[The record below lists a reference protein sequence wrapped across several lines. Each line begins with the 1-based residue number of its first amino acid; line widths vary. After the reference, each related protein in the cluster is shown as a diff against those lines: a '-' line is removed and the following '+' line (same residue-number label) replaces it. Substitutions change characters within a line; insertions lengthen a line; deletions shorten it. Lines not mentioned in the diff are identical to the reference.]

1 MSIFEAIVQG
11 IVQGATEFLPVSS
24 SGHLSLAQHI
34 MGVKVDSLLFDIL
47 LHLGT
52 LIAVCAV
59 YYKLI
64 WRLIKA
70 FISLVADVFRGKF
83 KWKDMDH
90 DRRLLMMLMIGLIP
104 LFLLFLPVPGTGM
117 KLKDIS
123 ELWASDSTIWIEG
136 LALLMTSA
144 LLFLG
149 IRASKGAKVHHF
161 TRKNGKVGE
170 IRGRTKFHTADA
182 ICVGVTQ
189 CAAAVFPGLSRS
201 GSTMAAGLLRGINQQ
216 AALDYDLE
224 DLSARRL
231 AHGAYVVCNVYPAAV
246 LDHGEVYHHVYL
258 VRAVLYRVSGLKSL
272 DGARHVAVREADD
285 RAYFKLIADVTL
297 RARHVTGRD
306 AYACAVILYR
316 LVAELSDLLA
326 RAVDAQEGM
335 VAFFQ
340 YILDVHNMAPFHI

>member
-1 MSIFEAIVQG
+1 MSIFEAIIQG

-34 MGVKVDSLLFDIL
+34 LGVKVDSLLFDIL

-136 LALLMTSA
+136 LALLMTST

-161 TRKNGKVGE
+161 TRKDGKVGE

-216 AALDYDLE
+216 AALDYSFVLGIP
-224 DLSARRL
+224 SIL
-231 AHGAYVVCNVYPAAV
+231 AAAV
-246 LDHGEVYHHVYL
+246 LTIKDAIGTCPTI
-258 VRAVLYRVSGLKSL
+258 
-272 DGARHVAVREADD
+272 ARRW
-285 RAYFKLIADVTL
+285 I
-297 RARHVTGRD
+297 
-306 AYACAVILYR
+306 
-316 LVAELSDLLA
+316 
-326 RAVDAQEGM
+326 
-335 VAFFQ
+335 
-340 YILDVHNMAPFHI
+340 

>member
-1 MSIFEAIVQG
+1 MSIFEAIIQG

-70 FISLVADVFRGKF
+70 FISLVADVFCGKF

-161 TRKNGKVGE
+161 TRKDGKVGE
-170 IRGRTKFHTADA
+170 IRGRTKFHHLRRCHA
-182 ICVGVTQ
+182 VRGGGVPGP
-189 CAAAVFPGLSRS
+189 FPFRLHHGGRS
-201 GSTMAAGLLRGINQQ
+201 SARHQPAGST
-216 AALDYDLE
+216 
-224 DLSARRL
+224 RL
-231 AHGAYVVCNVYPAAV
+231 
-246 LDHGEVYHHVYL
+246 
-258 VRAVLYRVSGLKSL
+258 
-272 DGARHVAVREADD
+272 
-285 RAYFKLIADVTL
+285 FL
-297 RARHVTGRD
+297 RARHPVHFGGS
-306 AYACAVILYR
+306 CA
-316 LVAELSDLLA
+316 
-326 RAVDAQEGM
+326 
-335 VAFFQ
+335 
-340 YILDVHNMAPFHI
+340 HH

>member
-149 IRASKGAKVHHF
+149 IRASKGAKVHRF
-161 TRKNGKVGE
+161 TRKDGKVGE

-189 CAAAVFPGLSRS
+189 
-201 GSTMAAGLLRGINQQ
+201 
-216 AALDYDLE
+216 
-224 DLSARRL
+224 
-231 AHGAYVVCNVYPAAV
+231 
-246 LDHGEVYHHVYL
+246 
-258 VRAVLYRVSGLKSL
+258 
-272 DGARHVAVREADD
+272 
-285 RAYFKLIADVTL
+285 
-297 RARHVTGRD
+297 
-306 AYACAVILYR
+306 
-316 LVAELSDLLA
+316 
-326 RAVDAQEGM
+326 
-335 VAFFQ
+335 
-340 YILDVHNMAPFHI
+340 

>member
-1 MSIFEAIVQG
+1 MSIFEAIIQG

-83 KWKDMDH
+83 KWKEMDH

-136 LALLMTSA
+136 FALLMTSA

-149 IRASKGAKVHHF
+149 IRASKGAKVHHCHA
-161 TRKNGKVGE
+161 V
-170 IRGRTKFHTADA
+170 RGG
-182 ICVGVTQ
+182 GVPGP
-189 CAAAVFPGLSRS
+189 FPFRLHHGGRS
-201 GSTMAAGLLRGINQQ
+201 
-216 AALDYDLE
+216 
-224 DLSARRL
+224 SARHQSAGSARL
-231 AHGAYVVCNVYPAAV
+231 
-246 LDHGEVYHHVYL
+246 
-258 VRAVLYRVSGLKSL
+258 
-272 DGARHVAVREADD
+272 
-285 RAYFKLIADVTL
+285 FL
-297 RARHVTGRD
+297 RARHPVHFGGSC
-306 AYACAVILYR
+306 AY
-316 LVAELSDLLA
+316 
-326 RAVDAQEGM
+326 
-335 VAFFQ
+335 
-340 YILDVHNMAPFHI
+340 H

>member
-1 MSIFEAIVQG
+1 
-11 IVQGATEFLPVSS
+11 
-24 SGHLSLAQHI
+24 

-90 DRRLLMMLMIGLIP
+90 DRRLLMMLIIGLIP

-123 ELWASDSTIWIEG
+123 ELWASDSAIFGSRG
-136 LALLMTSA
+136 LSRCLMTSA

-161 TRKNGKVGE
+161 TRKDGKVGE

-216 AALDYDLE
+216 AALDYSFVLGIP
-224 DLSARRL
+224 SIL
-231 AHGAYVVCNVYPAAV
+231 AAAV
-246 LDHGEVYHHVYL
+246 LTIKDAIGQPVDIGVGAMIAGVVTAAVVGFLAIKLLKWIVTTNKLQVFAYYTL
-258 VRAVLYRVSGLKSL
+258 VLGVITLIVS
-272 DGARHVAVREADD
+272 VIEA
-285 RAYFKLIADVTL
+285 
-297 RARHVTGRD
+297 VTGTN
-306 AYACAVILYR
+306 LFT
-316 LVAELSDLLA
+316 
-326 RAVDAQEGM
+326 GM
-335 VAFFQ
+335 P
-340 YILDVHNMAPFHI
+340 L

>member
-1 MSIFEAIVQG
+1 MSIFEAIIQG

-90 DRRLLMMLMIGLIP
+90 DRRLLMMLIIGLIP

-136 LALLMTSA
+136 LALL
-144 LLFLG
+144 

-161 TRKNGKVGE
+161 TRKDGKVGE

-189 CAAAVFPGLSRS
+189 CAAAVFPGLSRF

-216 AALDYDLE
+216 AALDYSFVLGIP
-224 DLSARRL
+224 SIL
-231 AHGAYVVCNVYPAAV
+231 AAAV
-246 LDHGEVYHHVYL
+246 FTIKDAIGQPVDIGVGAMIAGVVTAAVVGFLAIKLLKWIVTTNKLQVFAYYTL
-258 VRAVLYRVSGLKSL
+258 VLGVITLIVS
-272 DGARHVAVREADD
+272 VIEA
-285 RAYFKLIADVTL
+285 
-297 RARHVTGRD
+297 VTGTN
-306 AYACAVILYR
+306 LFT
-316 LVAELSDLLA
+316 
-326 RAVDAQEGM
+326 GM
-335 VAFFQ
+335 P
-340 YILDVHNMAPFHI
+340 L